1 MPQDLSPSRPQPH
14 SSKQPPLLFG
24 PAKKSSGAGAPRV
37 SWVGCN
43 FSSFQRITWR
53 HHRAKTGD
61 GCRVSGY
68 KACNNPRS
76 VYISPIILAIYKHL
90 QWKMQLEGDENQQKC
105 ERKPTGFFPRKWSED
120 GRRFLDVLWTSRSWH
135 DLSQWVDF
143 FSSNLLV
150 YRKDFWSIQI
160 DLWYIFLWL
169 NRTVKTQLEACVLR
183 AQRALKS
190 SCLTAILS

>member
-1 MPQDLSPSRPQPH
+1 MSVQPWNHLSIHLESFKRLENKHLSWGATLSQFATIIRFFLMPQDLSPSRPQPH

-53 HHRAKTGD
+53 HHRVKTGD
-61 GCRVSGY
+61 GCRFSGY

-90 QWKMQLEGDENQQKC
+90 QWKCSWKGTSPGEMWDK
-105 ERKPTGFFPRKWSED
+105 THGFSLGNGLNMVEHFWMSYELRW
-120 GRRFLDVLWTSRSWH
+120 WH
-135 DLSQWVDF
+135 DLKMVDF
-143 FSSNLLV
+143 F
-150 YRKDFWSIQI
+150 Q
-160 DLWYIFLWL
+160 
-169 NRTVKTQLEACVLR
+169 
-183 AQRALKS
+183 
-190 SCLTAILS
+190 